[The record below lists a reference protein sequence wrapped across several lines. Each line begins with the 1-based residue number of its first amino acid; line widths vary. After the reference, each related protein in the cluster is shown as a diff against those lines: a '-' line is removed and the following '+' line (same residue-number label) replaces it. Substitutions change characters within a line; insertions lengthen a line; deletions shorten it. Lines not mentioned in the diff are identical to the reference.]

1 MSTPQPIIRAPLDLG
16 PRVWGTETV
25 VALGP
30 GYLGKVLRQ
39 RAGAA
44 GGLQYHQQKHE
55 THHLV
60 SGEAKVEYDDGTGA
74 LVSAILTAGQSV
86 MIPPGTV
93 HRVTAITDCVFFETS
108 SPHFNDRVRVES
120 DYDQPDTGGLRTTSV
135 PLMIQDW
142 DFLVGNQ
149 KG

>member
-1 MSTPQPIIRAPLDLG
+1 MGKPQPIIRIPLDLG

-39 RAGAA
+39 RAGTA
-44 GGLQYHQQKHE
+44 GGLQYHREKHE
-55 THHLV
+55 THHLMA
-60 SGEAKVEYDDGTGA
+60 GQAKVEYDDGTGA

-108 SPHFNDRVRVES
+108 SPHFNDRVRVEA
-120 DYDQPDTGGLRTTSV
+120 DYGQPDTGGLRTTSV
-135 PLMIQDW
+135 PLMIQEW
-142 DFLVGNQ
+142 DFLVANQ